1 MPFEPTVFSGAQEP
15 ADLLAKL
22 GATLVENA
30 AIDRRSLE
38 RARRVAAETGARLD
52 QVLTQLGLISDRG
65 LAEAWAQLIAAP
77 VVAASDYPEA
87 PLFQDRLK
95 PKFLRRVRALPIS
108 ATDDRAT
115 LAMADPLDF
124 FTPNAVAT
132 ALGRSVAVAVAVPI
146 ELEAAF
152 DRLYAEMAGQ
162 DADAEILDEMV
173 PDAEPTEEDAERLK
187 DLASEA
193 PVIRLVNQMIAR
205 AVETHASDVHL
216 EPFADRLRVRYRYD
230 GVLHEIEPPPA
241 RLQAAVISRIKIM
254 ARLDIAER
262 RLPQDGR
269 IKLTVRGHEI
279 DFRVSSIPSLHGEK
293 VVLRVLDRTAV
304 EFDFAKLGLPQDVR
318 DEFERALELPNGMVL
333 VTGPT
338 GSGKTTTLY
347 TGLLKLNTVARN
359 VVTVEDPIEYQLAGI
374 NQIQVKPQIGL
385 NFASLL
391 RSILRQ
397 DPDVIM
403 IGEIRDLETAQIAV
417 QAALTGHLVLSTVHT
432 NSAAATLTRLRD
444 MGLEDYLMTATLK
457 AVLAQRLVRRLCPK
471 CKIADPAPAALIDR
485 LGLERLAPE
494 GITIFHP
501 KGCAECRGTGFR
513 GRRAIAE
520 LLVPNR
526 AIDRLIFDGAGDAAI
541 EQSAIEQG
549 MRPIFDSGLLAV
561 IEGDTTIE
569 EVVRCIRSEA
579 EGWEPARS

>member
-1 MPFEPTVFSGAQEP
+1 MNFEPIFSSVRDDP
-15 ADLLAKL
+15 AEVLGKL
-22 GATLVENA
+22 GMSLVDGG
-30 AIDRRSLE
+30 AIDRRTLD

-52 QVLTQLGLISDRG
+52 QVLTQLGLVSDRG
-65 LAEAWAQLIAAP
+65 LAEALAQLIAAP
-77 VVAASDYPEA
+77 LVGAADYPDA
-87 PLFQDRLK
+87 PLLHDRLK
-95 PKFLRRVRALPIS
+95 PKFLRRVRAMPIA
-108 ATDDRAT
+108 ATADRAII
-115 LAMADPLDF
+115 AMADPLDIF
-124 FTPNAVAT
+124 ARHAI
-132 ALGRSVAVAVAVPI
+132 AAAIGRPVAVAVAVPI
-146 ELEAAF
+146 ELEAALE
-152 DRLYAEMAGQ
+152 RLYAELSDSG
-162 DADAEILDEMV
+162 DTAEMLDEMV
-173 PDAEPTEEDAERLK
+173 ADAEPAEEDAERLK

-193 PVIRLVNQMIAR
+193 PVIRLVNQLIAR
-205 AVETHASDVHL
+205 AVETHASDIHL
-216 EPFADRLRVRYRYD
+216 EPFPDRLRIRYRYD
-230 GVLHEIEPPPA
+230 GVLHEVEPPPA

-293 VVLRVLDRTAV
+293 VVLRILDRTAV
-304 EFDFAKLGLPQDVR
+304 EFDYAKLGLPADIRQGI
-318 DEFERALELPNGMVL
+318 ERALDLPNGMVL

-359 VVTVEDPIEYQLAGI
+359 VVTVEDPIEYQLTGI

-385 NFASLL
+385 NFANLL

-403 IGEIRDLETAQIAV
+403 IGEIRDLETVQIAV
-417 QAALTGHLVLSTVHT
+417 QAALTGHLVLSTIHT
-432 NSAAATLTRLRD
+432 NSAAATMTRLRD

-457 AVLAQRLVRRLCPK
+457 AVLAQRLVRRLCAV
-471 CKIADPAPAALIDR
+471 CKTPDPAPSALIER
-485 LGLERLAPE
+485 LGLERLAPAE
-494 GITIFHP
+494 AITLFHP
-501 KGCAECRGTGFR
+501 KGCPACRGTGYR

-526 AIDRLIFDGAGDAAI
+526 AIDRLIFEGADDAAI
-541 EQSAIEQG
+541 ESAAVEQG
-549 MRPIFDSGLLAV
+549 MRPIFDNGLLAV

-579 EGWEPARS
+579 